1 MNQEFFS
8 SACPHDCPSTCALE
22 VERLDA
28 HTIGR
33 VRGAA
38 DNDYTLGVICDKVS
52 RYRERIHNPDRLG
65 KPLKRLGSKGSGR
78 FAKISWDEA
87 LDEVADAFK
96 TAEDK
101 YGAEAIWPYH
111 YSGTMGLV
119 QRDSMHRFRHTL
131 GYSGLD
137 ETICVRIAQTGW
149 KAGIGVLWG
158 TDAKDMMHSDLIIIW
173 GSNPV
178 STQVNVMTHVTR
190 ARKQRGA
197 KVVCID
203 PYRTQTAKS
212 ADIHLALRPG
222 TDGALACGILHVLF
236 KEGFADR
243 EYMARYTE
251 SPDKLEKHLEN
262 RTPAWAAK
270 ITGIAEHEIIAFARL
285 YGTNKRSYIRVGY
298 GFSRSRNGAANVHA
312 VTCLPA
318 VTGAWLHPGGGALYS
333 NSDLYKIDQTTIK
346 GLDAINPKVRNLDL
360 SRIGPVLCGDKG
372 ALKGG
377 PPVKAMLIQNQN
389 PVMVAP
395 DSKKVLAG
403 LKRDDLFVCVHEQFM
418 TETAELADI
427 VLPATMFLEH
437 DDMYKGGGHSY
448 LQVTRKVIEPYD
460 ECWPNHDVLCALA
473 KRLGANHKGF
483 TMTAWQLI
491 DQCLRV
497 SGLGGADEAHEARW
511 LDFSKSTEEL
521 NFLNGFPIPGGR
533 FRFSP
538 DWSALGVDYKLM
550 PLLPDHMENI
560 DSATQEYPFRLV
572 TAPARRFLN
581 STFTESKNSVSKEGR
596 PTALINLEDCLKLGL
611 AEGEL
616 VRLGNSLADVLVHA
630 CPFNGLQ
637 PGVVVVEGIWP
648 NKAFIEG
655 LGINALVSSD
665 PAPPAGGAVF
675 HDTAVWM
682 RKEVK

>member
-1 MNQEFFS
+1 
-8 SACPHDCPSTCALE
+8 
-22 VERLDA
+22 
-28 HTIGR
+28 
-33 VRGAA
+33 
-38 DNDYTLGVICDKVS
+38 
-52 RYRERIHNPDRLG
+52 
-65 KPLKRLGSKGSGR
+65 
-78 FAKISWDEA
+78 
-87 LDEVADAFK
+87 
-96 TAEDK
+96 
-101 YGAEAIWPYH
+101 
-111 YSGTMGLV
+111 
-119 QRDSMHRFRHTL
+119 
-131 GYSGLD
+131 
-137 ETICVRIAQTGW
+137 
-149 KAGIGVLWG
+149 
-158 TDAKDMMHSDLIIIW
+158 
-173 GSNPV
+173 
-178 STQVNVMTHVTR
+178 
-190 ARKQRGA
+190 
-197 KVVCID
+197 
-203 PYRTQTAKS
+203 
-212 ADIHLALRPG
+212 
-222 TDGALACGILHVLF
+222 
-236 KEGFADR
+236 
-243 EYMARYTE
+243 
-251 SPDKLEKHLEN
+251 
-262 RTPAWAAK
+262 
-270 ITGIAEHEIIAFARL
+270 
-285 YGTNKRSYIRVGY
+285 
-298 GFSRSRNGAANVHA
+298 
-312 VTCLPA
+312 
-318 VTGAWLHPGGGALYS
+318 
-333 NSDLYKIDQTTIK
+333 
-346 GLDAINPKVRNLDL
+346 
-360 SRIGPVLCGDKG
+360 
-372 ALKGG
+372 
-377 PPVKAMLIQNQN
+377 
-389 PVMVAP
+389 
-395 DSKKVLAG
+395 
-403 LKRDDLFVCVHEQFM
+403 LFVCVHEQFM